1 MTTTSTEQFVVY
13 RLGYHQNPSPIQ
25 SVPHGIDVINPF
37 RLNLAPSNKST
48 APDYNHITSFY
59 MAQNISD
66 PKLSGYGLLNL
77 RASYLIGD
85 KYNIALYATNVTN
98 KKYYASGIISANL
111 APATVG
117 EPRIYGAEFTYS
129 F

>member
-48 APDYNHITSFY
+48 APDYNHITSHEPSKGSK
-59 MAQNISD
+59 AGELNVNDNANHQRADAII
-66 PKLSGYGLLNL
+66 KILS
-77 RASYLIGD
+77 SQ
-85 KYNIALYATNVTN
+85 
-98 KKYYASGIISANL
+98 
-111 APATVG
+111 
-117 EPRIYGAEFTYS
+117 AEAAAAD
-129 F
+129 